1 MSPAPST
8 ATVVFKTVCF
18 IKSLPSFPAYWDMH
32 SALSQYAGKEGKD
45 LMKQTVLKTTVA
57 VLGAGLISY
66 LGTLAVPML
75 VLLGV
80 MLLDYITGMIKAY
93 IRAELNSKFG
103 IKGILKKLCYMV
115 MVAVGAAVDY
125 LLRGAVIGAGIT
137 LDVKL
142 FFGML
147 VTVWLTINE
156 LISVMENLAAIG
168 VPGFPRLQRI
178 LKRLRR
184 TVADESGA
192 SDEKKE

>member
-1 MSPAPST
+1 MLSAISSMT
-8 ATVVFKTVCF
+8 LMWLVALILFGIAEAATV
-18 IKSLPSFPAYWDMH
+18 
-32 SALSQYAGKEGKD
+32 
-45 LMKQTVLKTTVA
+45 
-57 VLGAGLISY
+57 GLVSIW
-66 LGTLAVPML
+66 
-75 VLLGV
+75 
-80 MLLDYITGMIKAY
+80 
-93 IRAELNSKFG
+93 F
-103 IKGILKKLCYMV
+103 
-115 MVAVGAAVDY
+115 AVGAAVDY

>member
-1 MSPAPST
+1 
-8 ATVVFKTVCF
+8 
-18 IKSLPSFPAYWDMH
+18 
-32 SALSQYAGKEGKD
+32 
-45 LMKQTVLKTTVA
+45 MKQTVLKTTVA
-57 VLGAGLISY
+57 VLGAGLVSY

-75 VLLGV
+75 V
-80 MLLDYITGMIKAY
+80 
-93 IRAELNSKFG
+93 NSKFG

-156 LISVMENLAAIG
+156 LISILENLAAIG

>member
-1 MSPAPST
+1 MEFMKPTMLKT
-8 ATVVFKTVCF
+8 AFTVV
-18 IKSLPSFPAYWDMH
+18 L
-32 SALSQYAGKEGKD
+32 
-45 LMKQTVLKTTVA
+45 
-57 VLGAGLISY
+57 AGLSSY
-66 LGTLAVPML
+66 FGMLTQPLL
-75 VLLGV
+75 VLFFAMV
-80 MLLDYITGMIKAY
+80 LDYLTGMTKAY
-93 IRAELNSKFG
+93 IFSQLSSRIG
-103 IKGILKKLCYMV
+103 VKGILKKLCYMV

-184 TVADESGA
+184 TVADDESGA

>member
-1 MSPAPST
+1 MPRD
-8 ATVVFKTVCF
+8 K
-18 IKSLPSFPAYWDMH
+18 
-32 SALSQYAGKEGKD
+32 ALCMSQYAGKEGKD
-45 LMKQTVLKTTVA
+45 LIKQTVLKTTVA
-57 VLGAGLISY
+57 VLGAGLVSY

-147 VTVWLTINE
+147 VTYDQRAHFRHGKSCCHRRAGV
-156 LISVMENLAAIG
+156 SVFAAHFKAAPSHRG
-168 VPGFPRLQRI
+168 G
-178 LKRLRR
+178 
-184 TVADESGA
+184 
-192 SDEKKE
+192 

>member
-1 MSPAPST
+1 MKPTMLKT
-8 ATVVFKTVCF
+8 AFTVV
-18 IKSLPSFPAYWDMH
+18 L
-32 SALSQYAGKEGKD
+32 
-45 LMKQTVLKTTVA
+45 
-57 VLGAGLISY
+57 AGLSSY
-66 LGTLAVPML
+66 FGMLTQPLL
-75 VLLGV
+75 VLFFAMV
-80 MLLDYITGMIKAY
+80 LDYLTGMTKAY
-93 IRAELNSKFG
+93 IFSQLSSRIG
-103 IKGILKKLCYMV
+103 VKGILKKLCYMV

-178 LKRLRR
+178 LRRLRR

-192 SDEKKE
+192 SDGKKE

>member
-1 MSPAPST
+1 
-8 ATVVFKTVCF
+8 
-18 IKSLPSFPAYWDMH
+18 
-32 SALSQYAGKEGKD
+32 
-45 LMKQTVLKTTVA
+45 MKQTVLKMTAA
-57 VLGAGLISY
+57 VLGAGLVSY

-142 FFGML
+142 FFGLL
-147 VTVWLTINE
+147 VAIWLIINE

-168 VPGFPRLQRI
+168 VPGFPQLSKLLERL
-178 LKRLRR
+178 KN
-184 TVADESGA
+184 TVSEEEE
-192 SDEKKE
+192 EK

>member
-1 MSPAPST
+1 
-8 ATVVFKTVCF
+8 
-18 IKSLPSFPAYWDMH
+18 
-32 SALSQYAGKEGKD
+32 
-45 LMKQTVLKTTVA
+45 MKQTVLKTTAA
-57 VLGAGLISY
+57 VLGAGLVSY

-103 IKGILKKLCYMV
+103 IKGILKKLCYTV

-125 LLRGAVIGAGIT
+125 LLRDAVIGAGIT

>member
-1 MSPAPST
+1 MPRE
-8 ATVVFKTVCF
+8 K
-18 IKSLPSFPAYWDMH
+18 
-32 SALSQYAGKEGKD
+32 ALCMSQYAGKEGKD
-45 LMKQTVLKTTVA
+45 LMKQTVLKTMAA
-57 VLGAGLISY
+57 VLGAGLVSY
-66 LGTLAVPML
+66 IGTLAAPML

-142 FFGML
+142 FFGLL
-147 VTVWLTINE
+147 VAIWLIINE

-168 VPGFPRLQRI
+168 VPGFPRLSKLLDR
-178 LKRLRR
+178 LKN
-184 TVADESGA
+184 TVSKEEE
-192 SDEKKE
+192 EK